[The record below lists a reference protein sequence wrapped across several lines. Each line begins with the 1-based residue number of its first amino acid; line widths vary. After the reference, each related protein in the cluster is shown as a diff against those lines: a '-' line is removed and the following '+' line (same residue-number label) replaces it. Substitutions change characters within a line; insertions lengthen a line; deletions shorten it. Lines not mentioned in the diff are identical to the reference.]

1 MYYILFQLDYP
12 LTKHRKERIKIF
24 PYSRRRQKHI
34 NSLKT
39 DIQQSYEKEDRF
51 PWSHKKRK
59 SDKRRKRQRRRNR
72 NKYIKV
78 KL

>member
-1 MYYILFQLDYP
+1 MQKLFESALSGN
-12 LTKHRKERIKIF
+12 E
-24 PYSRRRQKHI
+24 HI

-39 DIQQSYEKEDRF
+39 DIQQSHEKEDRF

-59 SDKRRKRQRRRNR
+59 SDKRQKRQRRRNR

>member
-1 MYYILFQLDYP
+1 MLLPLDFP
-12 LTKHRKERIKIF
+12 LTKHRKERIQIF

-39 DIQQSYEKEDRF
+39 DIQQSHEKDDRF
-51 PWSHKKRK
+51 SWSHKKRK
-59 SDKRRKRQRRRNR
+59 SDKRQKRQRRRNR